1 LSRRKRKPF
10 EAATEAVRQA
20 GDWLYRSRRKL
31 ATAGVALLACL
42 LAAHVFAGPNGLFPY
57 QQKRAEYR
65 KLEKEVEQLQVEN
78 ERLAKQI
85 ESLKSD
91 PQAIEKEAREQLR
104 YARPGEVVYTL
115 PNPPPAQKASPA
127 VAEKKQ

>member
-1 LSRRKRKPF
+1 MKSAMELIQQ
-10 EAATEAVRQA
+10 ATE
-20 GDWLYRSRRKL
+20 WFYRSRRKL

-42 LAAHVFAGPNGLFPY
+42 LAVHVVAGPNGLFTY
-57 QQKRAEYR
+57 QQKRSEYR
-65 KLEKEVEQLQVEN
+65 RLEKEVQQLQQEN

-85 ESLKSD
+85 ESLRKD
-91 PQAIEKEAREQLR
+91 PKAIEKEAREQLR

-115 PNPPPAQKASPA
+115 PNQAPAQTASSPA

>member
-1 LSRRKRKPF
+1 MQI
-10 EAATEAVRQA
+10 AHQT

-42 LAAHVFAGPNGLFPY
+42 LAVHVVAGANGLFPY

-65 KLEKEVEQLQVEN
+65 KLEKEFDQLQIEN

>member
-1 LSRRKRKPF
+1 M
-10 EAATEAVRQA
+10 EIIHQA
-20 GDWLYRSRRKL
+20 GDWFYRSRRKL

-42 LAAHVFAGPNGLFPY
+42 LAVHVVAGPNGLFTY

-65 KLEKEVEQLQVEN
+65 RLEREVEQLQMEN
-78 ERLAKQI
+78 DRLSKQI

-91 PQAIEKEAREQLR
+91 PKAIEKEAREQLR

-115 PNPPPAQKASPA
+115 PNQTPPPKGPSPA

>member
-1 LSRRKRKPF
+1 M
-10 EAATEAVRQA
+10 EIIHQA
-20 GDWLYRSRRKL
+20 GEWFYRSRRKL

-42 LAAHVFAGPNGLFPY
+42 LAVHVVAGPNGLFTY

-65 KLEKEVEQLQVEN
+65 RLEREVEQLQMEN
-78 ERLAKQI
+78 DRLSKQI

-91 PQAIEKEAREQLR
+91 PKAIEKEAREQLR

-115 PNPPPAQKASPA
+115 PSQSKPEPAPSAGVAQK
-127 VAEKKQ
+127 KQ

>member
-1 LSRRKRKPF
+1 LKRSRQNPGKRIRALV
-10 EAATEAVRQA
+10 ERTT
-20 GDWLYRSRRKL
+20 DWFYRSRRKL

-42 LAAHVFAGPNGLFPY
+42 LAVHAVTGPNGLFPY

-65 KLEKEVEQLQVEN
+65 KLEKEVQQLQVEN
-78 ERLAKQI
+78 ERLAKRI

-91 PQAIEKEAREQLR
+91 PNAIEKEAREQLR
-104 YARPGEVVYTL
+104 YARPGEVIYTL
-115 PNPPPAQKASPA
+115 PNPPPQQKSSPA

>member
-1 LSRRKRKPF
+1 VELVQQ
-10 EAATEAVRQA
+10 ATA
-20 GDWLYRSRRKL
+20 WFYRSRRKL

-42 LAAHVFAGPNGLFPY
+42 LAVHVVAGPNGLFTY
-57 QQKRAEYR
+57 HQKRAEYR
-65 KLEKEVEQLQVEN
+65 KLEKEVQQLQVEN
-78 ERLAKQI
+78 ERLARRI

-91 PQAIEKEAREQLR
+91 PKTIEKEAREQLR

-115 PNPPPAQKASPA
+115 PNQPPARKAASPA

>member
-1 LSRRKRKPF
+1 MVDLVQQ
-10 EAATEAVRQA
+10 AT
-20 GDWLYRSRRKL
+20 DWFYRSRRKL

-42 LAAHVFAGPNGLFPY
+42 LAVHVVAGPNGLFTY

-65 KLEKEVEQLQVEN
+65 KLEKEVQQLQVEN
-78 ERLAKQI
+78 ERLAKRI

-91 PQAIEKEAREQLR
+91 PNAIEKEAREQLR

-115 PNPPPAQKASPA
+115 PNPPPQKGSSPPVAQK
-127 VAEKKQ
+127 KQ

>member
-1 LSRRKRKPF
+1 VKALVDLVHQ
-10 EAATEAVRQA
+10 TT
-20 GDWLYRSRRKL
+20 DWFYRSRRKL

-42 LAAHVFAGPNGLFPY
+42 LAVHVVAGPNGLFTY

-65 KLEKEVEQLQVEN
+65 KLEKEVQQLQVEN
-78 ERLAKQI
+78 ERLAKRI

-91 PQAIEKEAREQLR
+91 PNAIEKEAREQLR

-115 PNPPPAQKASPA
+115 PNQPQPQKNSLPAT
-127 VAEKKQ
+127 AEKKQ

>member
-1 LSRRKRKPF
+1 MKAIVDLVHQ
-10 EAATEAVRQA
+10 AT
-20 GDWLYRSRRKL
+20 DWFYRSRRKL

-42 LAAHVFAGPNGLFPY
+42 LAVHVVAGPNGLFTY

-65 KLEKEVEQLQVEN
+65 KLEKEVQQLQVEN
-78 ERLAKQI
+78 ERLAKRI

-91 PQAIEKEAREQLR
+91 PNAIEKEAREQLR

-115 PNPPPAQKASPA
+115 PNQPQPQKSSSPA
-127 VAEKKQ
+127 AAEKKQ

>member
-1 LSRRKRKPF
+1 MDLIQ
-10 EAATEAVRQA
+10 EAT
-20 GDWLYRSRRKL
+20 DWFYRSRRKL

-42 LAAHVFAGPNGLFPY
+42 LAVHVVAGPNGLFTY

-65 KLEKEVEQLQVEN
+65 KLEKEVQQLQQEN

-91 PQAIEKEAREQLR
+91 PKAIEKEAREQLR

-115 PNPPPAQKASPA
+115 PNQAPAQNASSPA

>member
-1 LSRRKRKPF
+1 MATAER
-10 EAATEAVRQA
+10 ATE
-20 GDWLYRSRRKL
+20 WFYRSRRKL

-42 LAAHVFAGPNGLFPY
+42 LAVHVVAGPNGLFPY

-65 KLEKEVEQLQVEN
+65 KLEKEVQQLQVEN
-78 ERLAKQI
+78 ERLAQQI

-91 PQAIEKEAREQLR
+91 PQAVEKEAREQLR

-115 PNPPPAQKASPA
+115 PNPPPAQKGSSPA
-127 VAEKKQ
+127 VAEKNEKKP

>member
-1 LSRRKRKPF
+1 M
-10 EAATEAVRQA
+10 EIVHQT

-31 ATAGVALLACL
+31 ATAGVALLTCL

-65 KLEKEVEQLQVEN
+65 KLEKEVQQLQGEN

-115 PNPPPAQKASPA
+115 PNPPQAHKGASPA

>member
-1 LSRRKRKPF
+1 M
-10 EAATEAVRQA
+10 EIVHQA

-42 LAAHVFAGPNGLFPY
+42 LAVHVVAGPNGLFTY

-65 KLEKEVEQLQVEN
+65 KLEKEVQQLQVEN
-78 ERLAKQI
+78 DRLGKQI
-85 ESLKSD
+85 ESLKGD
-91 PQAIEKEAREQLR
+91 PKAIEKEAREQLR

-115 PNPPPAQKASPA
+115 PNQPQTQKSPA
-127 VAEKKQ
+127 PPVAEKKQ